1 MGEKR
6 NLLELEFKEVKDTK
20 LRERQREEEEYIY
33 QRDKKRKIEE
43 DVYNEKAL
51 LLNKELDEKKTKVLS
66 EIEQRETAIL
76 EKENELMQLR
86 QKVETFPASLEKD
99 IQKAVKDAEKGWQQE
114 MERSLSLA
122 KKESE
127 WEGRMYQQKIEFLED
142 TIAGLK
148 KKIEELEAEAAR
160 SVDQVSQIAEKAIEG
175 ASQFKAFS
183 SVKEIAMEQARK
195 SGSSDQEGK

>member
-1 MGEKR
+1 
-6 NLLELEFKEVKDTK
+6 
-20 LRERQREEEEYIY
+20 
-33 QRDKKRKIEE
+33 
-43 DVYNEKAL
+43 
-51 LLNKELDEKKTKVLS
+51 
-66 EIEQRETAIL
+66 
-76 EKENELMQLR
+76 MQLR